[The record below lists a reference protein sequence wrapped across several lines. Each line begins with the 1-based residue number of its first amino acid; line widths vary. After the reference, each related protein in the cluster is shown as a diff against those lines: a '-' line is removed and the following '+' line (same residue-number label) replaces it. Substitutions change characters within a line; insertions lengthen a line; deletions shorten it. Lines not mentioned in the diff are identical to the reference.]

1 MEYSGTPFFLQLC
14 SLIQI
19 LLCSLPFSVALRRGL
34 IALLKATATYAFKPS
49 NAFSLKAGAINKFV
63 ISINADGSVDIVATN
78 INVESWGSEEIN
90 VDGNDV
96 TKEEE
101 TPGEDPN
108 PTPEEPAGGT
118 TNYINLPI
126 AALTEV
132 TGIGS
137 IKSTVP
143 WGYYKKDTEETVKD
157 VTYADETFSLT
168 SIATGWAK
176 GIMHYSDKIFDG
188 GRYTLSYTVKSNS
201 DDTSNSKVQVTISA
215 ADASIN
221 FYPIIVTSNDTEKK
235 YMTSTAGVTTTE
247 KEVKVI
253 FDTSKYYT

>member
-49 NAFSLKAGAINKFV
+49 NAFSQKAGTINKFV

-108 PTPEEPAGGT
+108 PTPEEPAGELQT
-118 TNYINLPI
+118 T
-126 AALTEV
+126 LTYQ
-132 TGIGS
+132 
-137 IKSTVP
+137 P
-143 WGYYKKDTEETVKD
+143 Q
-157 VTYADETFSLT
+157 
-168 SIATGWAK
+168 
-176 GIMHYSDKIFDG
+176 H
-188 GRYTLSYTVKSNS
+188 
-201 DDTSNSKVQVTISA
+201 
-215 ADASIN
+215 
-221 FYPIIVTSNDTEKK
+221 
-235 YMTSTAGVTTTE
+235 
-247 KEVKVI
+247 
-253 FDTSKYYT
+253 